1 MYQGTSRQI
10 LKEYEEKAW
19 GFKKNTTNI
28 KPPKPSMEND
38 HFPLRLISFNTLQP
52 VYSVANNLYYILKR
66 TPGYSDRYERARK
79 LYDLLHGYDLCCLQE
94 FCNYVED
101 DKRMKSFTLRGSIE
115 QPTGNMNK
123 FLHACDHRNPNGGL
137 LTAIRYDMKVIWYD
151 EYNFQH
157 FGGEESL
164 NRSASFTLI
173 NMNNYWEG
181 KYLLMCNVH
190 FCTDN
195 ASDDSVVREQQ
206 RGELFDYFSNLGDK
220 LYPLNF
226 RWENCGVIIAGCF
239 NTTDTAVI
247 NHSAGANITHS
258 TEYKRLLQ
266 CFGPSHDLLAGVSS
280 CNLEHT
286 FNTDLNKYADKK
298 RCNDT
303 SRMDYIFSLDSIP
316 GKKTTHTTLPLT
328 AESGEILTDVEISD
342 HYPIV
347 ANVVPRVTKVVPKKE
362 SYINADIYSKVP
374 SHSWF

>member
-1 MYQGTSRQI
+1 MYQGRSRES

-19 GFKKNTTNI
+19 GFKKQTINN
-28 KPPKPSMEND
+28 KPIKPSMENGY
-38 HFPLRLISFNTLQP
+38 FPLRLISFNTLQP
-52 VYSVANNLYYILKR
+52 VYSVANSLYYILKR
-66 TPGYSDRYERARK
+66 SPGYGDRYERSQK
-79 LYDLLHGYDLCCLQE
+79 LYSLLNGYDLCCLQE
-94 FCNYVED
+94 FCNYVEN
-101 DKRMKSFTLRGSIE
+101 DKSLKVFNLKGYITEPI
-115 QPTGNMNK
+115 GNMNK
-123 FLHACDHRNPNGGL
+123 VLHACDHRNPNGGL

-151 EYNFQH
+151 EYNFEH
-157 FGGEESL
+157 YGGEESL

-173 NMNNYWEG
+173 NMNNYWNG

-195 ASDDSVVREQQ
+195 ATDDSVIREQQ
-206 RGELFDYFSNLGDK
+206 RGELFNYLSNLGEK

-226 RWENCGVIIAGCF
+226 KWENCGVIIAGCF
-239 NTTDTAVI
+239 NANDTSVI
-247 NHSAGANITHS
+247 NNTTTHS

-280 CNLEHT
+280 CKLEYT

-328 AESGEILTDVEISD
+328 AESGEILTAVEISD

-347 ANVVPRVTKVVPKKE
+347 ANIVPRVVAPIQQNTKNSPYEKK
-362 SYINADIYSKVP
+362 ASKAVYP
-374 SHSWF
+374 QHSWF